1 MSLLKDL
8 IKALEDDQEL
18 KFNKLDANGY
28 MQEGICP
35 KCGKR
40 ELWTYRD
47 SPWVLF
53 CGRKTHCGDTFHV
66 RERYK
71 HLFENFTERFP
82 ATEDDPNASA
92 RAYLRDNRGFNTGLL
107 AGWYSQE
114 QMRLEDGSTEQSIR
128 FKINEDCYWARLID
142 AKAIRRNK
150 GKKAKI
156 VGSYKGE
163 CWQPPKQIIN
173 DGDKVW
179 ITEGIFKSIALLES
193 KFEKEDMK
201 TVSALSANNLP
212 IEFIKRNAD
221 RNITWIIALDNDH
234 AGISSSIKFKEQI
247 KELKERVLIAIP
259 AGKPDWDDEFRLKR
273 LNDKYFKDALW
284 RGQYL
289 TATTAKEKAF
299 WLYVKTG
306 FNHTVIEQNHQI
318 WRSTLRDKKDTN
330 AMSEFKERYHEN
342 KEPLYTDPLHDVAMA
357 IKLFEL
363 DYSTVAI
370 SNCLPRF
377 LYTEINPQTDEK
389 HYFFKVTFP
398 NRKGQYLAGLSASDL
413 DSPANF
419 KRSLLSKVTGA
430 RIRPAPTDL
439 DILQEHWF
447 DHGTGPEEIR
457 TIPFVGY
464 DHETE
469 AYAFPDF
476 GYHNGKMVEKNKEG
490 YLAFNK
496 VSIKSGLKQL
506 GSIVYHTGRREFNP
520 GWYSDFY
527 YIWGNK
533 GLATLAWWTGS
544 LFAQQIRKRQEGFP
558 ILEVSGDRETGK
570 SSMTKHLWRLLG
582 LSKYEGVDPG
592 KLNEKALARKF
603 AQSSNLPLVM
613 TEGDRSET
621 KGRSMFDYDWL
632 KTTWEGGVIRGTG
645 IKNHGLET
653 NEEDFKGS
661 TMIVQ
666 NLSVDGSDAL
676 LSRIVHIHMEATGYS
691 AEIEKRIANLRSMD
705 VEELT
710 AFRNEVLTRE
720 SELLETYFKEYDT
733 THEELVNRANKQ
745 EEKFTPRVLQNH
757 AQILAWA
764 HTLQTIFGKEL
775 INDLQLRHFKS
786 YLWDRC
792 RDRQR
797 RLQSE
802 HELLQ
807 QFWEYYETLNYE
819 RSMAAGKEAII
830 EKLNHLTGTG
840 KIAVNLPEFDSACG
854 ENKMQR
860 LDMSELKK
868 LFPNSHTHKFLE
880 QKKVRSK
887 IPTAKKPTYRCWV
900 FEEAASA

>member
-8 IKALEDDQEL
+8 IRELENDPEL
-18 KFNKLDANGY
+18 KFSKLDAKGY

-35 KCGKR
+35 KCGKK
-40 ELWTYRD
+40 ELWTYRE

-53 CGRKTHCGDTFHV
+53 CGRKNNCGKTFHV

-71 HLFENFTERFP
+71 HLFENFSERYP
-82 ATEDDPNASA
+82 ATEEDPNASA
-92 RAYLRDNRGFNTGLL
+92 RAYLSDDRGFNTGML

-114 QMRLEDGSTEQSIR
+114 QMRLDDKTTAQSIR
-128 FKINEDCYWARLID
+128 FKVSDDCYWARLID
-142 AKAIRRNK
+142 AKDIRRNK

-163 CWQPPKQIIN
+163 CWQPPKQEIN

-193 KFEKEDMK
+193 KFEKEPMK

-221 RNITWIIALDNDH
+221 RNITWVIALDNDP
-234 AGISSSIKFKEQI
+234 AGIGSSIKFKEQI

-273 LNDKYFKDALW
+273 LNDKYFKKALW

-318 WRSTLRDKKDTN
+318 WRSALRDRKDAD
-330 AMSEFKERYHEN
+330 AMSEFKKRYHGN
-342 KEPLYTDPLHDVAMA
+342 KEPLYTDALHDVESA
-357 IKLFEL
+357 INLFSL
-363 DYSTVAI
+363 DYSTTAI

-398 NRKGQYLAGLSASDL
+398 NRKVQYLAGLSASDL

-430 RIRPAPTDL
+430 RIRPASTDL

-464 DHETE
+464 DHETG

-476 GYHNGKMVEKNKEG
+476 GYHNNRMVEKNKEG
-490 YLAFNK
+490 YLAFNN

-506 GSIVYHTGRREFNP
+506 GSIVYHTGKREFNP
-520 GWYSDFY
+520 DWYTDFY

-533 GLATLAWWTGS
+533 GLATLSWWTGS

-653 NEEDFKGS
+653 NEEDFKGT

-691 AEIEKRIANLRSMD
+691 ADIEKRIANLRSMD

-720 SELLETYFKEYDT
+720 SELLETYFSQYDT
-733 THEELVNRANKQ
+733 AHEELVKRANQ
-745 EEKFTPRVLQNH
+745 NEEKFTPRVLQNH

-764 HTLQTIFGKEL
+764 HTLQTVFGKEL
-775 INDLQLRHFKS
+775 ITYVQLHHFKS

-792 RDRQR
+792 KDRQR

-819 RSMAAGKEAII
+819 RSMAAGREVII

-854 ENKMQR
+854 QNSMQR
-860 LDMSELKK
+860 LNMTELKK
-868 LFPNSHTHKFLE
+868 LFPNSHTHKFVE

-900 FEEAASA
+900 FEEAVNG